1 MKFLFFR
8 SSLSLRGEEMYGDKE
23 SQSQCIQ
30 FKCPAYGW
38 NGSMGETASDEMLGI
53 ERCPNCSN
61 YELKKIMQ

>member
-1 MKFLFFR
+1 
-8 SSLSLRGEEMYGDKE
+8 MYGDKE

-61 YELKKIMQ
+61 YELKKIMR